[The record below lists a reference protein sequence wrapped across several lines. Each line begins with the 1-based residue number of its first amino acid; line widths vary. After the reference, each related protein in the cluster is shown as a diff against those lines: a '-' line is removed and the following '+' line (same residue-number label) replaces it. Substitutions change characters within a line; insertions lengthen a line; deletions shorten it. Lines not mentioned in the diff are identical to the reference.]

1 MVVVGPK
8 EDPKGKIL
16 RRRRPI
22 EDIEKKKRFKIF

>member
-16 RRRRPI
+16 RRRPMEEI
-22 EDIEKKKRFKIF
+22 KKKKRFKIF